1 MAPSRR
7 MRQPPALSVRS
18 TMVEATLRGDGPPS
32 TISGMRSPN
41 WVRTQAAVVHSLAP
55 LTLAEV
61 AVMGTPAARITSMGI
76 VAEGTRIATLP
87 VLAVTFSGR
96 RAAAFTMIVSGPGQY
111 FSARIL
117 K

>member
-41 WVRTQAAVVHSLAP
+41 CVRTQAAVVHSLAP

-61 AVMGTPAARITSMGI
+61 AEVGTPAARITSLGI
-76 VAEGTRIATLP
+76 VGEGTR
-87 VLAVTFSGR
+87 
-96 RAAAFTMIVSGPGQY
+96 RAAFPGLAGAFYGKTAAGPSLVGG
-111 FSARIL
+111 RP
-117 K
+117 